1 MKPVLRLQEQIKN
14 KSIHIESI
22 NVIKCRCC
30 NDKMPTVKTLRFEK
44 NGFSST
50 KTYKGKRTGFL
61 RRMNF
66 KQDQVDQAVE
76 LLIQYIK
83 ANPNFLKKVHC
94 EVTKE
99 GVAAILQV
107 PEHQV
112 KVSFQKLNLEGVISQ
127 SNNIPPHD
135 SKRDFW
141 FWGGNDSSWAAST
154 YKIL

>member
-1 MKPVLRLQEQIKN
+1 MNPVLRLQEQIKDQ
-14 KSIHIESI
+14 SVSLESI

-30 NDKMPTVKTLRFEK
+30 NDKMPTIKTLRFEK
-44 NGFSST
+44 NGFYAHQS
-50 KTYKGKRTGFL
+50 YKGKRTGFL
-61 RRMNF
+61 RRRNF

-76 LLIQYIK
+76 LLIKYIK
-83 ANPNFLKKVHC
+83 SNSNFLKKVHG

-112 KVSFQKLNLEGVISQ
+112 KVSFQKLNLDGVLSQ
-127 SNNIPPHD
+127 SINIPPHD

-141 FWGGNDSSWAAST
+141 GGNDSSWAASK